1 MAEYLAG
8 FAAACPLAESLVMVV
23 TRIGGK
29 QFFAAS
35 AFSLMVFHK
44 NTTENCYAGTTKN

>member
-8 FAAACPLAESLVMVV
+8 FAATCPLAESLVMVV

-44 NTTENCYAGTTKN
+44 KHHRKLLCWHN

>member
-8 FAAACPLAESLVMVV
+8 FAATCLLAESLVMVV

-35 AFSLMVFHK
+35 AFSLMAFHK
-44 NTTENCYAGTTKN
+44 KHHRKPPYWHN

>member
-8 FAAACPLAESLVMVV
+8 FAATCPLAESLVMVIAG
-23 TRIGGK
+23 IGGK

-35 AFSLMVFHK
+35 AFSLMVFHIK
-44 NTTENCYAGTTKN
+44 HHRKLLCWHN